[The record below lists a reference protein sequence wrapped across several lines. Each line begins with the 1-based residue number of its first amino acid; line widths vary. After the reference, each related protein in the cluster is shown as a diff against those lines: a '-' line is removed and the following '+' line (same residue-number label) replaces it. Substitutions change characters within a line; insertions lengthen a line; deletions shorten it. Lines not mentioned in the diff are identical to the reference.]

1 MADVLDDPTEQL
13 LTTSESATLAGVT
26 VTAICNWANPKRGFF
41 VQVGTGPD
49 GKPQFE
55 RRHLE
60 PAGLN
65 ERGKPLYRLL
75 DIARAEK
82 ATRQRA
88 GRVHRVAA

>member
-1 MADVLDDPTEQL
+1 
-13 LTTSESATLAGVT
+13 
-26 VTAICNWANPKRGFF
+26 
-41 VQVGTGPD
+41 VGTDPD

-88 GRVHRVAA
+88 GRVHRAAA